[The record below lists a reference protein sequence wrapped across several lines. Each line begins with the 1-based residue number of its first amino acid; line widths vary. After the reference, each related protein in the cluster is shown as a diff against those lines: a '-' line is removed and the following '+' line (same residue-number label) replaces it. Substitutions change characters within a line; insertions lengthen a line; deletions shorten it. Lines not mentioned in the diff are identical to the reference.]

1 MTPIGIW
8 KCAAYLCRT
17 EWRRQWATYILFT
30 VALCR
35 YLTTSHHEFCSF
47 FHSFLI
53 AQLSVC
59 LSSFLSVSAFPGC
72 FLLFFFLS
80 GYFKLG
86 PKVVFQWRFG
96 ELCNDSF
103 LRLRKIRGRTGRTF
117 ELEDAISTS
126 RNVYRSEKITLFLS
140 TPWRRVGGLEV
151 LLHS

>member
-30 VALCR
+30 VASYR
-35 YLTTSHHEFCSF
+35 YLTTSRHEFRSF
-47 FHSFLI
+47 FHSILI
-53 AQLSVC
+53 ALCLPFFLFVSLRLSG
-59 LSSFLSVSAFPGC
+59 LFP
-72 FLLFFFLS
+72 FSFFLS

-103 LRLRKIRGRTGRTF
+103 LRLREIRGRTGRTF
-117 ELEDAISTS
+117 ELEGTIITS
-126 RNVYRSEKITLFLS
+126 RNVCRSKNLMLFMS
-140 TPWRRVGGLEV
+140 MPWRRVGGLEV